1 MADDTPFDPLNR
13 SAAAFDDFLLS
24 RTGDL
29 GYKMSARN
37 MIEVLDR
44 AKDFAKFRNSGGRFL
59 DPRPGANIE
68 DQRGMTL
75 PELDLQ
81 ARYLWAKGGHE
92 IPYTP
97 FDPHAAT
104 PPIPAGGPPLAEGL
118 APPHVQ
124 GPMVPEREKVLLP
137 SEVADAMRH
146 LEGSPR
152 KIQGEMMM
160 QAEKPK
166 SKPKSKSEPKK
177 EK

>member
-1 MADDTPFDPLNR
+1 MADDTPFDPADKRN
-13 SAAAFDDFLLS
+13 AAFDDFLVA
-24 RTGDL
+24 RTGDM

-37 MIEVLDR
+37 LIETLDR
-44 AKDFAKFRNSGGRFL
+44 IKDFAKFKDAGGRFL
-59 DPRPGANIE
+59 DPRPGANVE

-97 FDPHAAT
+97 FDPHAAA
-104 PPIPAGGPPLAEGL
+104 PAPIPAGGPPLAEGL
-118 APPHVQ
+118 APPHAQ
-124 GPMVPEREKVLLP
+124 GPAIPDYEKIALP
-137 SEVADAMRH
+137 SEAAAGLRH

-166 SKPKSKSEPKK
+166 PKPKPKK